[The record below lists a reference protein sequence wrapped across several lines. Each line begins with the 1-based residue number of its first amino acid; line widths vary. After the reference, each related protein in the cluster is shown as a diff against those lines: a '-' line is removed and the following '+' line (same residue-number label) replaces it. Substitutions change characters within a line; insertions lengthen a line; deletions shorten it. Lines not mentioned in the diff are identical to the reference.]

1 MNAFSKKTSKVV
13 CNVVKLPA
21 LFVFLCNTD
30 PVSALSYEQSSNIVM
45 KSGSIVNMIFNEN
58 TLILLL
64 VALGVV
70 VGLLRVF
77 ARKKYK
83 EKKESL
89 DNIGVEKIER
99 RDSVQKVEFAKLE
112 KRYEELRESRNLMG
126 TANTSED
133 DLSKTVVLSKIVL
146 DVDPAKLE
154 QLAKMKEQQEE
165 SFDETGATVTD
176 GDVKS
181 DENVNEVA
189 ETVTEEPKEVE
200 QTNNENNEQNVDE
213 TKEEN
218 VDDTDLLEE
227 ETEEEAEE
235 EIDNPNVKKIGKKIK
250 NVLEKTLEL
259 KRREIHE
266 LASTILEGIAAKE
279 EYKTVLNTFV
289 SDYVVTKYIK
299 QCDFE
304 SKNAKTLKKL
314 VNVELENTANRLI
327 NNINRSYT
335 NDFVWL
341 IYNVFLIIN
350 KIDCMDTNIERAI
363 YENNTLN
370 FLNKDELI
378 KRLKKVYKS
387 YHTIFYDYLKKLEI
401 DKFKLIYTRL
411 DVEGFN
417 PGDMLMTNISSSI
430 QFSKIFSDFI
440 INKTYANDVILE
452 DIREVQLKLIS
463 FNILEDMLH
472 FNYKKKYI
480 INLPASLFS
489 KEKKISSLLSA
500 VNDTYS
506 QNKLFILIDME
517 TLKNSHELILKLK
530 REGFKFMIQVNGES
544 IKLYDD
550 AKKHLSLVEYVI
562 YVGPRLSKSTLR
574 EFIPSYLMKRII
586 YSDKNLTEGVVIK

>member
-1 MNAFSKKTSKVV
+1 MSAFSKKTSKVV
-13 CNVVKLPA
+13 SNLVKLPA

-30 PVSALSYEQSSNIVM
+30 PVMAISYEQSANIPV
-45 KSGSIVNMIFNEN
+45 KAGSIVNMIFNEN

-64 VALGVV
+64 VALGICA
-70 VGLLRVF
+70 GLLRVF
-77 ARKKYK
+77 AHKKYK

-112 KRYEELRESRNLMG
+112 QRYEELRESKNLMG
-126 TANTSED
+126 NTDTSED
-133 DLSKTVVLSKIVL
+133 DLGKTVVLSKIVL
-146 DVDPAKLE
+146 DVDPARLE
-154 QLAKMKEQQEE
+154 QLAKMKEKQEE
-165 SFDETGATVTD
+165 SLDETGATITD
-176 GDVKS
+176 GDVKT
-181 DENVNEVA
+181 DETVNEVVDTA
-189 ETVTEEPKEVE
+189 KEETKEIE
-200 QTNNENNEQNVDE
+200 QASNENNEQSVAESN
-213 TKEEN
+213 EEN
-218 VDDTDLLEE
+218 VDDADLLEE
-227 ETEEEAEE
+227 ENDEETEE

-266 LASTILEGIAAKE
+266 LAIAILEGIAAKE
-279 EYKTVLNTFV
+279 DYKTVLNTFV
-289 SDYVVTKYIK
+289 TDYVITKYIK

-314 VNVELENTANRLI
+314 VNIELENTANRLI
-327 NNINRSYT
+327 NDINRSYT
-335 NDFVWL
+335 NDYVWL
-341 IYNVFLIIN
+341 IYNIFLIIN

-378 KRLKKVYKS
+378 KRLKKIYKT
-387 YHTIFYDYLKKLEI
+387 YYTIFYDYLKKLEI
-401 DKFKLIYTRL
+401 DKFKLIYTKL

-440 INKTYANDVILE
+440 INKTYANDIILE

-480 INLPASLFS
+480 INLPVSLFS
-489 KEKKISSLLSA
+489 KEKKINSLLSA

-506 QNKLFILIDME
+506 QNKVFILIDME
-517 TLKNSHELILKLK
+517 TMKNCHELILKLK
-530 REGFKFMIQVNGES
+530 RDGFKFMIQVNGES

-562 YVGPRLSKSTLR
+562 YVGPRLSKSTLK
-574 EFIPSYLMKRII
+574 EFIPSYLMKKII
-586 YSDKNLTEGVVIK
+586 YTDKNLTEGVVIK

>member
-1 MNAFSKKTSKVV
+1 MSAFSKKTSKVV
-13 CNVVKLPA
+13 SNLVKLPA
-21 LFVFLCNTD
+21 LFVFLCDTD
-30 PVSALSYEQSSNIVM
+30 PVMALSYEQSANVPVRA
-45 KSGSIVNMIFNEN
+45 GSIVNMIFNEN
-58 TLILLL
+58 TIILLL
-64 VALGVV
+64 VALGICA
-70 VGLLRVF
+70 GLLRVF
-77 ARKKYK
+77 AHKKYK

-112 KRYEELRESRNLMG
+112 KHYEELRESKNLMG
-126 TANTSED
+126 NTNTSED
-133 DLSKTVVLSKIVL
+133 DLGKTVVLSKIVL
-146 DVDPAKLE
+146 DVDPARLE
-154 QLAKMKEQQEE
+154 QLAKMKEKQEE
-165 SFDETGATVTD
+165 SLDETGATITD
-176 GDVKS
+176 GDVKT
-181 DENVNEVA
+181 DETVNEVVDTA
-189 ETVTEEPKEVE
+189 KEETKEIE
-200 QTNNENNEQNVDE
+200 QASNENNEQSVAESN
-213 TKEEN
+213 EEN
-218 VDDTDLLEE
+218 VDDADLLEE
-227 ETEEEAEE
+227 EAEEETEE

-266 LASTILEGIAAKE
+266 LAIAILEGIAAKE
-279 EYKTVLNTFV
+279 DYKTVLNTFV
-289 SDYVVTKYIK
+289 TDYVTTKYIK

-314 VNVELENTANRLI
+314 VNIELENTANRLI
-327 NNINRSYT
+327 NDINRSYT
-335 NDFVWL
+335 NDYVWL
-341 IYNVFLIIN
+341 IYNIFLIIN

-378 KRLKKVYKS
+378 KRLKKIYKT
-387 YHTIFYDYLKKLEI
+387 YYTIFYDYLKKLEI
-401 DKFKLIYTRL
+401 DKFKLIYTKL

-440 INKTYANDVILE
+440 INKTYANDIILE

-480 INLPASLFS
+480 INLPVSLFS
-489 KEKKISSLLSA
+489 KEKKINSLLSA

-506 QNKLFILIDME
+506 QNKVFILIDME
-517 TLKNSHELILKLK
+517 TLKNCHELILKLK
-530 REGFKFMIQVNGES
+530 RDGFKFMIQVNGES

-562 YVGPRLSKSTLR
+562 YVGPRLSKSTLK
-574 EFIPSYLMKRII
+574 EFIPSYLMKKII
-586 YSDKNLTEGVVIK
+586 YTDKNLTEGVVIK